1 MSWWD
6 ETETRALRASS
17 PQALGQIYL
26 QRFEAAG
33 IAPAKAML
41 PCYDL
46 ALLGQLCLDYVKLVD
61 GLLTV
66 ADGDR
71 VGLGRWAALLGR
83 WSESALHWAERS
95 GPVLNDF
102 LAGLELSPAE
112 LAERESVEPLLA
124 GAPDEQMKADGRFR
138 PFHFLY
144 ERLDLKL
151 ASSGAPER
159 VARGLARVL
168 ARLYDEAIW
177 TLAELHRLEKE
188 SRHGYKRIARLLLDL
203 NTTWHFDLAVYVLPH
218 GRLREG
224 APSTPGLPT
233 WLFLAFGAG
242 M

>member
-1 MSWWD
+1 MGWWD
-6 ETETRALRASS
+6 ETETRALRAPS
-17 PQALGQIYL
+17 PQALGHLFL
-26 QRFEAAG
+26 QRLESAG
-33 IAPAKAML
+33 IAPGKAML
-41 PCYDL
+41 ACYDL
-46 ALLGQLCLDYVKLVD
+46 ALLQSLCLDYIKLVD

-71 VGLGRWAALLGR
+71 EGMRRWAALIAR
-83 WSESALHWAERS
+83 WGESALTWAERS
-95 GPVLNDF
+95 GPVMGDL
-102 LAGLELSPAE
+102 LTGLELSPKE
-112 LAERESVEPLLA
+112 LVERESVEPLDH

-151 ASSGAPER
+151 LSIQAPER

-188 SRHGYKRIARLLLDL
+188 GRPRYRPVTRLLLDL
-203 NTTWHFDLAVYVLPH
+203 NTTWHFDLAAFVLPH

-233 WLFLAFGAG
+233 WLFLAFGTG
-242 M
+242 L